1 MINTWNEQQIELLR
15 GINTNLSNL
24 LELKK
29 AKLISLILK
38 LISLISLIKTPT
50 EMSRKFKYCVLFTS
64 IILHNY
70 CIRRRLPYNILPH
83 ILNDRDESVRHY
95 DENEK
100 ARVRFF

>member
-1 MINTWNEQQIELLR
+1 MQPWAT
-15 GINTNLSNL
+15 
-24 LELKK
+24 
-29 AKLISLILK
+29 
-38 LISLISLIKTPT
+38 LISLIKPPT

-100 ARVRFF
+100 ARVRFFLKEKINEMKLLENLLYHKIFVKFI